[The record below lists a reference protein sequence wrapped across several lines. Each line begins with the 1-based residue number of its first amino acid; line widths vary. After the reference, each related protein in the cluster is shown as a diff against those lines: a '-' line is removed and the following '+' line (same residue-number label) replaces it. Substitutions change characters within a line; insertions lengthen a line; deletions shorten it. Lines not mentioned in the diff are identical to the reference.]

1 MKNINTTTK
10 RFLAMGVILLA
21 SQLGGCSWLQIGE
34 SEYSCKGMPDGVT
47 CMSARDV
54 YQMTESENFRE
65 GIDRKAAVQKA
76 IKDGDNDKADALQA
90 PVPPAVLAGER
101 YVIPRPAKDPV
112 PIRTQATVMRVWVA
126 PWESE
131 SGDLNVP
138 GFIYTE
144 IEPRRWEIGT
154 PAPKPEATIRPLA
167 SRQTSP
173 ENQNPPTKKQ

>member
-1 MKNINTTTK
+1 MNTTNHIQK
-10 RFLAMGVILLA
+10 RSFAVGMLLIA

-54 YQMTESENFRE
+54 YQMTENANFRE
-65 GIDRKAAVQKA
+65 GIDRQAQVKKA
-76 IKDGDNDKADALQA
+76 IEEGDDEKADALQA
-90 PVPPAVLAGER
+90 PVPPTVLSGER

-112 PIRTQATVMRVWVA
+112 PIRSQATVMRVWVA

-138 GFIYTE
+138 GYIYTE

-167 SRQTSP
+167 STKSTPQT
-173 ENQNPPTKKQ
+173 

>member
-1 MKNINTTTK
+1 MNKHSRTTK
-10 RFLAMGVILLA
+10 RSFAMGLILLA
-21 SQLGGCSWLQIGE
+21 TQLGGCSFLQIGE

-54 YQMTESENFRE
+54 YQMTENENYRE
-65 GIDRKAAVQKA
+65 GIDRQAAVKQA
-76 IKDGDNDKADALQA
+76 IEDGDNEKADELQA
-90 PVPPAVLAGER
+90 PVLPDVLAGER

-131 SGDLNVP
+131 TGDLNVP

-154 PAPKPEATIRPLA
+154 PAPKPQATIRPLA
-167 SRQTSP
+167 SHQSTP
-173 ENQNPPTKKQ
+173 KN

>member
-1 MKNINTTTK
+1 MNKHTRNTK
-10 RFLAMGVILLA
+10 RSFATGLILLA

-54 YQMTESENFRE
+54 YQMTENENYRE
-65 GIDRKAAVQKA
+65 GIDRQAAVKQA
-76 IKDGDNDKADALQA
+76 IEDGDNEKADELQA
-90 PVPPAVLAGER
+90 PVLPEVMAGER

-131 SGDLNVP
+131 TGDLNVP

-154 PAPKPEATIRPLA
+154 PAPKPEAMIRPLA
-167 SRQTSP
+167 SSQSTP
-173 ENQNPPTKKQ
+173 KN